1 MDVKWTADK
10 TWHEKSIFVWKTY
23 QIYELI
29 KAFTS
34 YTRNKLCRSSG
45 ICRYQVTNSDARTD
59 KVHGK
64 RLLSNIYS
72 YKFIILVILMKIYLI
87 SSSYRRK
94 YMGSDPIEQSFQ
106 LIGLLIPSKAFTNLK
121 MFYLNG
127 KNLLSAMG
135 VSFRYVW
142 KIF

>member
-1 MDVKWTADK
+1 
-10 TWHEKSIFVWKTY
+10 
-23 QIYELI
+23 
-29 KAFTS
+29 
-34 YTRNKLCRSSG
+34 
-45 ICRYQVTNSDARTD
+45 
-59 KVHGK
+59 
-64 RLLSNIYS
+64 
-72 YKFIILVILMKIYLI
+72 
-87 SSSYRRK
+87 
-94 YMGSDPIEQSFQ
+94 MGSDPIEQSFQ